1 MIKNSPGFASVSKQ
15 GFNRYSS
22 FTHWLSVICYSWL
35 PLYTQELPTV
45 ILDTQKRFPLF
56 GTKKKA
62 TGSFLNPRNTHKLL
76 TSFSPSAVEV
86 IFPSYTS
93 KRTLASHSNAFNASP
108 LNYCHYAPSTVVSA
122 EATLFYLTA
131 ILVSYKL
138 LFLSVQIS
146 LTTVSESKIGGI
158 TFYSC
163 SIRQSYIVCR
173 STHWLWS
180 QTAYSSM
187 NLHHNWCR
195 LQIRQLEPC
204 CIRQCSSLWSS

>member
-15 GFNRYSS
+15 SLNRYSS

-62 TGSFLNPRNTHKLL
+62 TGSFLNPRNTHKLS

-122 EATLFYLTA
+122 EATLFYQTA
-131 ILVSYKL
+131 ILVSYKKLLFICADLVDNCIGIKNRRHYL
-138 LFLSVQIS
+138 LFLFYTTILYCLSLYPLDLIS
-146 LTTVSESKIGGI
+146 DSLQQHESP
-158 TFYSC
+158 S
-163 SIRQSYIVCR
+163 
-173 STHWLWS
+173 
-180 QTAYSSM
+180 
-187 NLHHNWCR
+187 
-195 LQIRQLEPC
+195 
-204 CIRQCSSLWSS
+204 